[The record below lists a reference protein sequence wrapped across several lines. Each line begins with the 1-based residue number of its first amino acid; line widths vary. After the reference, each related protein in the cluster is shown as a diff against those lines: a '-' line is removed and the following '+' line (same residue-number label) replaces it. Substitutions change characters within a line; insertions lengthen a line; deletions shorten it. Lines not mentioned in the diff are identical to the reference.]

1 MRKFI
6 LLLML
11 FTISNGLKAQS
22 ENNENKPYTYYISM
36 RGYQNFSGAIDAII
50 ETNEK
55 GELYI
60 CDDSGLE
67 YPFKSVMHIF
77 NFLSKMGWTYVEGH
91 PVSNTGYNYTF
102 KKEVINDDEVRQTL
116 NLRSL
121 EDIKK
126 TKKENKKK

>member
-1 MRKFI
+1 MKKFI
-6 LLLML
+6 LVFML
-11 FTISNGLKAQS
+11 FAISSGLKAQS

-36 RGYQNFSGAIDAII
+36 RGYQNFSQEIDAII

-77 NFLSKMGWTYVEGH
+77 NFLSKKGWIYVEGH
-91 PVSNTGYNYTF
+91 PVSNTGYKYTF
-102 KKEVINDDEVRQTL
+102 KKEVINDDEVKQNL
-116 NLRSL
+116 NLRSI

-126 TKKENKKK
+126 TKKDNKNK